1 MQCTTKLLVY
11 SEKTSFCCGNYD
23 IRGGHFYL
31 DPVQYFHRKKNT
43 TRQAD
48 LERGDDRV
56 SGKEK
61 QNPKEPVVA
70 QATPT
75 LAPLIDNLDIDSK
88 GSLYP
93 EKNFSRRNRIER
105 LLKLIETNPHVQLN
119 YSTKMLQL
127 GQDFSGSPQPSTKVN
142 LVTFLKDLQQT
153 SKTIYTKYKFYL
165 DLLFPFPADKNHVS
179 ADELITNKSA
189 LEYIQSRHPIS

>member
-1 MQCTTKLLVY
+1 METMT
-11 SEKTSFCCGNYD
+11 SEEVIFVLIPFNTF
-23 IRGGHFYL
+23 IEE
-31 DPVQYFHRKKNT
+31 KNT
-43 TRQAD
+43 TRQAG
-48 LERGDDRV
+48 LENGDDRV
-56 SGKEK
+56 SAKEK

-88 GSLYP
+88 GSLHL
-93 EKNFSRRNRIER
+93 EKKFSRRSRIER

-119 YSTKMLQL
+119 YSTKMIQL
-127 GQDFSGSPQPSTKVN
+127 GQAFSGSLQPSTKVN

-153 SKTIYTKYKFYL
+153 SKTIYPKYKFYL
-165 DLLFPFPADKNHVS
+165 DLLVPFPADKNQVS